1 MSTHATLSASSA
13 PIWGHCTGS
22 VLAQRDIPNPET
34 DASREGTATHW
45 VAETVLRHARD
56 NVAWVVRQGDAF
68 VVRHAR
74 DNVGP
79 RMTCE
84 MLLGERAPNG
94 VLIDDKMVEGAQL
107 FVDDVLSIS
116 DAHNATARLL
126 IEQRVDATTIHPTDC
141 WGTLDAALVLPEK
154 RLIVLW
160 DYKNG
165 HRRIKAFDNDQ
176 LIVYLRGLDEKYKV
190 TDQNLSVEVRIVQ
203 PFSYDGDG
211 PIDVWRL
218 DQLGLI
224 RAPINRLHHAA
235 HEALSPSP
243 KLTTG
248 NWCRDCRALFTCEA
262 ARGKEYLLFDYAGLP
277 YRMDRMTGA
286 ELATER
292 QILLDGIPVATRRLE
307 AIEAELAHRLQRG
320 EAGTGLVLESRPG
333 NKAWTVPDEQVIAL
347 MGQLG
352 IDASKLKALT
362 PVQTLAKAPKDQK
375 SMVEQIIDT
384 VTARPAGS
392 LKLKPASE
400 SKVARAFKPRTGE

>member
-1 MSTHATLSASSA
+1 VSTHEILAASGA
-13 PIWGHCTGS
+13 PIWGHCPGS
-22 VLAQRDIPNPET
+22 VRAQADIPNPET

-56 NVAWVVRQGDAF
+56 NVGQ
-68 VVRHAR
+68 
-74 DNVGP
+74 

-94 VLIDDKMVEGAQL
+94 VLIDDKMVEGAQM
-107 FVDDVLSIS
+107 FVDDVLAIS
-116 DAHNATARLL
+116 DSHQATNRLL
-126 IEQRVDATTIHPTDC
+126 IEHKVMATSIHPTDC
-141 WGTLDAALVLPEK
+141 GGTLDAALVLPEK
-154 RLIVLW
+154 RLVVLW

-165 HRRIKAFDNDQ
+165 HRRVKAFDNDQ
-176 LIVYLRGLDEKYKV
+176 MIVYLRGLEELFKL
-190 TDQNLSVEVRIVQ
+190 TGAHDQAFRAQVRIVQ

-211 PIDVWRL
+211 PVNVWDL
-218 DQLGLI
+218 EQLALI
-224 RAPINRLHHAA
+224 RAPVNRLNHAA
-235 HEALSPSP
+235 QEALGPSP

-262 ARGKEYLLFDYAGLP
+262 ARGKEYLLFDYVGLP
-277 YRMDRMTGA
+277 YRMDSMTGA

-307 AIEAELAHRLQRG
+307 AIEAEIGHRLQRG
-320 EAGTGLVLESRPG
+320 EPGVGLVLESRPG
-333 NKAWTVPDEQVIAL
+333 DKKWNVPDAQVIAL

-352 IDASKLKALT
+352 IDAAKTKLLT
-362 PVQTLAKAPKDQK
+362 PVQTLALAPKDRK
-375 SMVEQIIDT
+375 PMVEQIINT

-400 SKVARAFKPRTGE
+400 SKVARAFQPRTGE

>member
-1 MSTHATLSASSA
+1 MAEHATLAASGA

-56 NVAWVVRQGDAF
+56 T
-68 VVRHAR
+68 
-74 DNVGP
+74 VGQ
-79 RMTCE
+79 RMTCD

-94 VLIDDKMVEGAQL
+94 VLIDDKMIEGAQL
-107 FVDDVLSIS
+107 FVDTVLEVS
-116 DAHNATARLL
+116 DAHNATHRL
-126 IEQRVDATTIHPTDC
+126 IVEHRVVASTIHPTDC

-154 RLIVLW
+154 RVIFLW

-165 HRRIKAFDNDQ
+165 HRRVKAHYNDQ
-176 LIVYLRGLDEKYKV
+176 LIVYLRGLEELFELTGV
-190 TDQNLSVEVRIVQ
+190 HDQAFRAVACIVQ

-211 PIDVWRL
+211 PIDVWEL
-218 DQLGLI
+218 DQLALI

-235 HEALSPSP
+235 HEALGPSP

-248 NWCRDCRALFTCEA
+248 NWCRDCRALFTCGA
-262 ARGKEYLLFDYAGLP
+262 ARGKEYLLFDYVGLP

-292 QILLDGIPVATRRLE
+292 QILLDGIPVANRRLE
-307 AIEAELAHRLQRG
+307 AIEAEITHRLERG
-320 EAGTGLVLESRPG
+320 EPGVGLVLESKPG

-375 SMVEQIIDT
+375 PMVEQIINT

-400 SKVARAFKPRTGE
+400 SKVARAFQPRTGE